1 MDGVTPETA
10 GMGHNRP
17 PAYDPEKHGEL
28 SARVEAFMKV
38 SNDIKASGPLQSDEK
53 AEKLADHIAG
63 LRGLKKRVE
72 ETRKAEK
79 APHDQA
85 GKEVL
90 AAFTPLE
97 ERLDR
102 AIKGMLAMSAEWLDR
117 KRAEAEAE
125 KRRKEAEAEAKR
137 KEAEEAAKAA
147 AASGNIDAEIEAER
161 LAKEAAAAEKA
172 AAKDVKVGIGSASG
186 GGRTISERTVRKAEI
201 QNINA
206 LFVRYRAHPKL
217 IECLQSLADA
227 DVRAKEITEANAAI
241 FGVRIVEKKV
251 AA

>member
-1 MDGVTPETA
+1 MDGVTHETA

-17 PAYDPEKHGEL
+17 PAFDPEKHGEL
-28 SARVEAFMKV
+28 SGRVETFMNV
-38 SNDIKASGPLQSDEK
+38 SNDIKASGPLQSQDQ

-72 ETRKAEK
+72 ETKKIEK
-79 APHDQA
+79 KPHDEA

-90 AAFTPLE
+90 AAFVPLE

-102 AIKGMLAMSAEWLDR
+102 AIKGMLAISAEWLDR
-117 KRAEAEAE
+117 QRAEAEAE

-161 LAKEAAAAEKA
+161 LAKEAEKAEKS

-186 GGRTISERTVRKAEI
+186 GGRTISERTVREAEI

-206 LFVRYRAHPKL
+206 LFIHYRTHPKL
-217 IECLQSLADA
+217 IECLQSLANA
-227 DVRAKEITEANAAI
+227 DVRGKTITEANAANY
-241 FGVRIVEKKV
+241 GVRITEKKV